1 MHFLISVCGVCDGTQ
16 QPHSYRL
23 ADWLLAA
30 CLTVRLSVYILS
42 HNNNTLYIARLWSG
56 CSEDN
61 RKTRQHEKG
70 LLKMWESEKT
80 KFAMHITPQGL
91 NATPPNA
98 VYLVLSALLAHPS
111 LPAVC

>member
-1 MHFLISVCGVCDGTQ
+1 
-16 QPHSYRL
+16 
-23 ADWLLAA
+23 
-30 CLTVRLSVYILS
+30 
-42 HNNNTLYIARLWSG
+42 
-56 CSEDN
+56 
-61 RKTRQHEKG
+61 
-70 LLKMWESEKT
+70 MWESEKT